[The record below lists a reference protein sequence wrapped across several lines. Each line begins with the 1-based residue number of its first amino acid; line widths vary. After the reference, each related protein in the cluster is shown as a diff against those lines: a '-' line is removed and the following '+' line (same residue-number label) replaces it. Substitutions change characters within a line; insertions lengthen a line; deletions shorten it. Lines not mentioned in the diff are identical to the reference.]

1 MKIETTMKKLFITLA
16 LVAFAMTANAQFVLG
31 GHIGLAHNGSHDDN
45 YTLGSNASTD
55 ITVMPKIGYQ
65 LNDKMQLGVQL
76 GLEYNYNRAYAGN
89 EDTYLSTYGSVIRFN
104 PYFRY
109 NVAEWRNF
117 TLFCEAQVSLGL
129 HLESHTYNTVTDNTT
144 DNNDDFTTVGL
155 SVVPGLN
162 YSLSEKCS
170 LDLYINLVRLACD
183 WTLTDG
189 VDTHSYY
196 LGADMNAQSI
206 NAQFGNFLVG
216 FNYHF

>member
-1 MKIETTMKKLFITLA
+1 MKKIFMTLA
-16 LVAFAMTANAQFVLG
+16 LIAFAMTANAQFVLG
-31 GHIGLAHNGSHDDN
+31 GQVALGHNGAHDDN
-45 YTLGSNASTD
+45 YSLTSNASTD

-109 NVAEWRNF
+109 NVADWRNF

-129 HLESHTYNTVTDNTT
+129 HLETHGYNTVTDNTT
-144 DNNDDFTTVGL
+144 DNADDFTTIGL
-155 SVVPGLN
+155 SIVPGLN
-162 YSLSEKCS
+162 YALSDKCS
-170 LDLYINLVRLACD
+170 LDLYVNLARLACN

-189 VDTHSYY
+189 VDTHSYD
-196 LGADMNAQSI
+196 LGVNMNAQDL
-206 NAQFGNFLVG
+206 NAHLGNFAIG